1 LIHFLRDIFLL
12 KLKICVTVKSLL
24 FPRMSLD
31 CEGDIVHSGWLTKS
45 PPLET
50 KKQIF
55 NQSLIQPKWRRRW
68 FVLRQGAMPGQFLL
82 QYFVDETARKLK
94 GSIDL
99 DQCEQVDTGLTFES
113 GKVRYQ
119 FMFDIKTPKRVYYLA
134 ADTEQEMTR
143 WVDYVCRV
151 CGLHAF
157 QAEEAE
163 VKEDHVADDINIGH
177 APAVTSQPASYI
189 SGPYMHL
196 SECFTGGHP
205 TQVTRTRLSSSST
218 ATHPGLV
225 APPRT
230 SPQYQNNHIS
240 TDDSLNCGDDSV
252 FLPSSPG
259 GPQSKP
265 PDNPPRVTHSSE
277 DGYQNQPESI
287 ATQFSNL
294 SVTSTHPDQLHG
306 PGRPPKPP
314 NLRNI
319 QVSFPSQPPNDTYE
333 NHADMQ
339 NLALSLKGSGLTN
352 LETNNNCE
360 PLNPAPHLPPA
371 VDRRLKPEVK
381 PIPSNS
387 STHGTNT
394 LPAGYNGPPV
404 ERNRKPRGFDT
415 PGTFP
420 GVSGTNPSLG
430 VIPPGMVIPGNCNWE
445 RDTWEEGSQSEGGSR
460 RNSSDEQI
468 YFYMPSLQ
476 QSTGGRW
483 DPLMIPAQD
492 MRDQAV
498 QYLDLDLP
506 ITDTSLSEGVERVQN
521 RSNDVS
527 TVYKTVDFIKTEAF
541 NRTRQ
546 KVEEYKY
553 NIKQDK

>member
-1 LIHFLRDIFLL
+1 
-12 KLKICVTVKSLL
+12 
-24 FPRMSLD
+24 MALD
-31 CEGDIVHSGWLTKS
+31 CEGDIVHEGWLTKS

-50 KKQIF
+50 KKQLF

-82 QYFVDETARKLK
+82 QYFVDETAKKLK

-119 FMFDIKTPKRVYYLA
+119 YMFDIKTPKRVYYLA
-134 ADTEQEMTR
+134 ADCEKDMSR
-143 WVDYVCRV
+143 WVEYVCRV
-151 CGLHAF
+151 CGLHTF
-157 QAEEAE
+157 QSEEPP
-163 VKEDHVADDINIGH
+163 VGNPGQVDQPVQQGDT
-177 APAVTSQPASYI
+177 AVTSQPASYI

-205 TQVTRTRLSSSST
+205 TQVSRSRLSSST
-218 ATHPGLV
+218 APHPLLV
-225 APPRT
+225 APPRI
-230 SPQYQNNHIS
+230 SPEYQNNQPTTS
-240 TDDSLNCGDDSV
+240 NPDDSLNFGDDSV
-252 FLPSSPG
+252 FLPNSPA
-259 GPQSKP
+259 GPKSKLP
-265 PDNPPRVTHSSE
+265 STHSRLPCNSIE
-277 DGYQNQPESI
+277 DGYQNQPESL
-287 ATQFSNL
+287 ATQFSNI
-294 SVTSTHPDQLHG
+294 SVSNTAPHVEQGIG

-319 QVSFPSQPPNDTYE
+319 QVTLPSQPPNDTYE
-333 NHADMQ
+333 NHDDMQ
-339 NLALSLKGSGLTN
+339 NISVDAKDQPIK
-352 LETNNNCE
+352 ETNNNCE
-360 PLNPAPHLPPA
+360 LQSTVVPPTHPPV
-371 VDRRLKPEVK
+371 VDRRLKPEVRTA
-381 PIPSNS
+381 PTPQ
-387 STHGTNT
+387 THTLHTTTT
-394 LPAGYNGPPV
+394 LPAGYSGPPV
-404 ERNRKPRGFDT
+404 ERNRKPRGFDIPGTYPGVAST
-415 PGTFP
+415 PG
-420 GVSGTNPSLG
+420 LG
-430 VIPPGMVIPGNCNWE
+430 MIPPGMVIPANCNWE

-476 QSTGGRW
+476 QSTGGKW
-483 DPLMIPAQD
+483 DPLMIPAHD

-506 ITDTSLSEGVERVQN
+506 MIDPSFSETGVQVRNSDE
-521 RSNDVS
+521 S

>member
-1 LIHFLRDIFLL
+1 
-12 KLKICVTVKSLL
+12 
-24 FPRMSLD
+24 
-31 CEGDIVHSGWLTKS
+31 
-45 PPLET
+45 
-50 KKQIF
+50 
-55 NQSLIQPKWRRRW
+55 
-68 FVLRQGAMPGQFLL
+68 MPGQFLL
-82 QYFVDETARKLK
+82 QYFVDETAKKLK

-119 FMFDIKTPKRVYYLA
+119 YMFDIKTPKRVYYLA
-134 ADTEQEMTR
+134 ADSEQEMTR

-151 CGLHAF
+151 CGLHTF
-157 QAEEAE
+157 QTEETDL
-163 VKEDHVADDINIGH
+163 KDDQHQPVHQQTQNDTQTSCDSR
-177 APAVTSQPASYI
+177 PAVTSQPASYI

-205 TQVTRTRLSSSST
+205 TQVTRSRLSSSS
-218 ATHPGLV
+218 APNPVLV
-225 APPRT
+225 APPRI
-230 SPQYQNNHIS
+230 SPQYQNNPIS
-240 TDDSLNCGDDSV
+240 NPDDSLNCGDDSV
-252 FLPSSPG
+252 FLPNSPAGPKSKLPNSS
-259 GPQSKP
+259 
-265 PDNPPRVTHSSE
+265 RATHSSE
-277 DGYQNQPESI
+277 EGYQNQPESL
-287 ATQFSNL
+287 ATQFSNITVSNTPHHHQEPVL
-294 SVTSTHPDQLHG
+294 G

-314 NLRNI
+314 NLRNT
-319 QVSFPSQPPNDTYE
+319 QVSLPSQPPNDTYE
-333 NHADMQ
+333 NHDDMQ
-339 NLALSLKGSGLTN
+339 SISLNTKGPGPTN
-352 LETNNNCE
+352 PETNNNCE
-360 PLNPAPHLPPA
+360 TLTSAVATYPPV
-371 VDRRLKPEVK
+371 VDRRLKPEMK
-381 PIPSNS
+381 PVPTNPLTPT
-387 STHGTNT
+387 STTT
-394 LPAGYNGPPV
+394 LPAGYSGPPV

-415 PGTFP
+415 PGTYP
-420 GVSGTNPSLG
+420 GVSNTNPSL

-506 ITDTSLSEGVERVQN
+506 ITDTSLGEGVDRVQSRN
-521 RSNDVS
+521 NDVS

>member
-1 LIHFLRDIFLL
+1 
-12 KLKICVTVKSLL
+12 
-24 FPRMSLD
+24 MALD
-31 CEGDIVHSGWLTKS
+31 CEGDIVHEGWLTKS

-50 KKQIF
+50 KKQLF

-68 FVLRQGAMPGQFLL
+68 FVLRQGAIPGQFLL
-82 QYFVDETARKLK
+82 QYFVDESAKKQK

-119 FMFDIKTPKRVYYLA
+119 YMFDIKTPKRVYYLA
-134 ADTEQEMTR
+134 ADSEVEMTR

-151 CGLHAF
+151 CGLHTF
-157 QAEEAE
+157 QAEEADSHSKDTQAAQLTQHSVTE
-163 VKEDHVADDINIGH
+163 TRST
-177 APAVTSQPASYI
+177 PAVTSQPASYI

-205 TQVTRTRLSSSST
+205 TQVTRTPRLSSGSGP
-218 ATHPGLV
+218 HPGLV
-225 APPRT
+225 APPRI
-230 SPQYQNNHIS
+230 SPQYQNNPIGNP
-240 TDDSLNCGDDSV
+240 DDSLNCGDDSV
-252 FLPSSPG
+252 FLPNSPA
-259 GPQSKP
+259 GPKSKLP
-265 PDNPPRVTHSSE
+265 SNPSRTTHSSE

-287 ATQFSNL
+287 ANQFSNI
-294 SVTSTHPDQLHG
+294 SVSNPPHQEPVVG

-314 NLRNI
+314 NLRNT
-319 QVSFPSQPPNDTYE
+319 QVSLPSQPPNDTYE
-333 NHADMQ
+333 NHDDMQ
-339 NLALSLKGSGLTN
+339 TIFLDTKTAGVTN
-352 LETNNNCE
+352 SAGVINQETNNNCE
-360 PLNPAPHLPPA
+360 TLTSAAVIPHPPT

-381 PIPSNS
+381 SVPSNPL
-387 STHGTNT
+387 TPTT
-394 LPAGYNGPPV
+394 LPAGYSGPPV
-404 ERNRKPRGFDT
+404 ERYRKPRGFDT
-415 PGTFP
+415 PGTYP
-420 GVSGTNPSLG
+420 GVANTNPNLG
-430 VIPPGMVIPGNCNWE
+430 AIPPGMVIPGNCNWE

-476 QSTGGRW
+476 QSTGGKW
-483 DPLMIPAQD
+483 DPLMIPAHD

-506 ITDTSLSEGVERVQN
+506 IPDTSMGGEVDRVN
-521 RSNDVS
+521 RENDVS

-546 KVEEYKY
+546 KVEEYRY
-553 NIKQDK
+553 NKKQDK